1 MLYNYLTI
9 AWRNFI
15 NGKLY
20 SFINVFGLAIGIACS
35 ILILLYVSN
44 ELSYDRFY
52 SHADRI
58 YRVNEFFEGENGSG
72 ERSSSVPF
80 PMAEVMAI
88 DYPDMIEDAVRIF
101 NFQSPILTVSSES
114 KERVFNER
122 R

>member
-20 SFINVFGLAIGIACS
+20 SFINVFGLAIGTACS

-52 SHADRI
+52 SNADRI
-58 YRVNEFFEGENGSG
+58 YRVNEFFEAENGSG
-72 ERSSSVPF
+72 ERSSSIPF
-80 PMAEVMAI
+80 PFAETMVG
-88 DYPDMIEDAVRIF
+88 DYPDMIEEAVRIY
-101 NFQSPILTVSSES
+101 NFQSPVLAVSFEP
-114 KERVFNER
+114 KER
-122 R
+122 